1 MSKYIF
7 EVINETAK
15 MSKKED
21 KIRCLKENESWALK
35 DILRGTYEA
44 NIKWNL
50 PSGEPPYE
58 ASEPHNCPA
67 NLIRENSKFKYF
79 LKGVKESEDL
89 PGFKRE
95 RIFLGMLE
103 SVHPEDAKLLI
114 GMINKTKIK
123 GITEAVIEEA
133 FPNLI
138 KK

>member
-1 MSKYIF
+1 
-7 EVINETAK
+7 VINETAK

-21 KIRCLKENESWALK
+21 KIRVLREHQSWALK

-44 NIKWNL
+44 KLEWNL
-50 PSGEPPYE
+50 PKGEPPYE
-58 ASEPHNCPA
+58 ACEPHNCPA
-67 NLIRENSKFKYF
+67 NLIRENKKFKYF
-79 LKGVKESEDL
+79 VKGIKESDNL

-95 RIFLGMLE
+95 RVFLGMLE

-114 GMINKTKIK
+114 GMINKNKIK

-133 FPNLI
+133 FPGLI